1 MCVEP
6 PQKQALSVEAEHENQ
21 DGQLQVSYVLGRVT
35 SY

>member
-6 PQKQALSVEAEHENQ
+6 PQKQGLSGEAEHENQ
-21 DGQLQVSYVLGRVT
+21 DGLLKVSYVLGKVT